1 MKTIEKLEKA
11 RNVDKCLKDQ
21 GIILMDKRK
30 VKLLNGDIF

>member
-1 MKTIEKLEKA
+1 MTRELK
-11 RNVDKCLKDQ
+11 RLKDQ